1 MSGSD
6 GSVMRSEGEV
16 WEGMEVG
23 VDERAYIVDWGE
35 DEYYCCW
42 WSYAFVRW
50 VGEVRDVT
58 NGCAGKK
65 SAGGSVD
72 SGFTA
77 HEIHF
82 LILSLSS

>member
-1 MSGSD
+1 M
-6 GSVMRSEGEV
+6 
-16 WEGMEVG
+16 
-23 VDERAYIVDWGE
+23 
-35 DEYYCCW
+35 
-42 WSYAFVRW
+42 RW

-72 SGFTA
+72 SGFKA